1 MYMIKEV
8 VSKENE
14 MYYSTVLNYRR
25 SNYVGVEVFPR
36 IFKIEGTV
44 NDTEEL
50 WKYSLRGWSLV
61 K

>member
-36 IFKIEGTV
+36 IFKIEG
-44 NDTEEL
+44 D
-50 WKYSLRGWSLV
+50 GQ
-61 K
+61 